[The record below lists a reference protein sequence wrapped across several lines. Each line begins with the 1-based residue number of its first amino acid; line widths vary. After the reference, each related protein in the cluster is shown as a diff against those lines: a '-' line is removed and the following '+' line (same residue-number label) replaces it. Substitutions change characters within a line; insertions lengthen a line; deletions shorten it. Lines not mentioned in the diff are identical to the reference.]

1 MRITK
6 IWVEKL
12 SKEEQLELWEKAKNG
27 DSDAL
32 TRLLFSM
39 KGLIITIA
47 KFYGIFRE
55 EDLEDIVQEAMLTII
70 EKFKKFDPSK
80 DVKPSTYFEK
90 WIRLAVQQ
98 WISRNKGIA
107 HIPWQVRIGI
117 AATGPRPTKKL
128 LLSIAETLDIKPQTL
143 LNAVQVLT
151 RPVSLD
157 APIKSNGEKSGLWE
171 SVITYENV
179 DPEIIGIKSKA
190 QDVILE
196 AIEEVLTEREK
207 LIIVLRY
214 GFDGKE
220 RKTLKKVA
228 QEINLSQ
235 ERTRQIENRAL
246 KKLKQ
251 HFERHPSKL
260 SLLQR
265 AFS

>member
-12 SKEEQLELWEKAKNG
+12 PKEEQLELWKKAKNG

-39 KGLIITIA
+39 KGLIIAIA
-47 KFYGIFRE
+47 KVYGIFRE
-55 EDLEDIVQEAMLTII
+55 EDLEDIVQEAMLTIM
-70 EKFKKFDPSK
+70 KKLKKFDPSK

-98 WISRNKGIA
+98 WISHNKGITY
-107 HIPWQVRIGI
+107 IPWQIRIGV
-117 AATGPRPTKKL
+117 ATTGPRPTEKS
-128 LLSIAETLDIKPQTL
+128 LLSVAKTLDIKPQTL
-143 LNAVQVLT
+143 LNAVQILA

-157 APIKSNGEKSGLWE
+157 APMKSNGEKSGLWE
-171 SVITYENV
+171 DIITYENV
-179 DPEIIGIKSKA
+179 DPETLGTRSKA

-196 AIEEVLTEREK
+196 AIEEVLTEKEK
-207 LIIVLRY
+207 LIISLRY

-220 RKTLKKVA
+220 RNSLKKIA
-228 QEINLSQ
+228 QEINLSP
-235 ERTRQIENRAL
+235 ERIRQIENRAL

-251 HFERHPSKL
+251 YLERHPSKL